1 METRSR
7 RRLRVSPP
15 PPPDGGGSRRLP
27 PSSDRISALSD
38 DMLILVL
45 SRLGSVHAAAR
56 TGLLSRRWLGLWTS
70 LAHPAFCTDASDKI
84 EAALARFSVS
94 PVVSSIHIRFPVT
107 RQPSSLLRAAARL
120 SPAELVF
127 VLKEESWQTYSASVV
142 LPCLCRATTIEI
154 DAGLL
159 GIRPPPAGE
168 FPALE
173 KLFVA
178 GDIIDFGSLLSRCP
192 CLRVLGVTFR
202 DVNPDSLDA
211 ALATLEPAATVHSL
225 ELPLFSVQIGT
236 RWRNLLTPLDS
247 AAFSAPISPPP
258 SGNFPVLEKLSL
270 SGNIVDLGTLLSRCP
285 RLRVLGVVFRGMVD
299 LRSLE
304 AALAALEAAAAA
316 LGVTLSLLGI
326 NTRWTHNVDA
336 AGFGALLHAMARLS
350 VQKLVLTHH
359 FGTYVKADLACF
371 DRAMSIE
378 MDLKYFCFTTLLDGE
393 FSMLER
399 LSITESSSIVDLS
412 TLLKR
417 CPCLR
422 VLKVAMAMGDV
433 TVHSASLLE
442 LDVHSTTECHH
453 IDIVTPVLKKL
464 ELKVWAG
471 SGRELS
477 VSISAPMVE
486 KVTWKRWY
494 TTSGVMFGFWRLECA
509 SLKSQL
515 QEEDTSSQHPRVHAL
530 CLHISCIVSGRLG
543 SRPNFAKEMAKL
555 LITDFS
561 VLELRLRTREHI
573 FGALVLRILGMH
585 QIRAA
590 TEKLKI
596 VILPWWS
603 MRRQA
608 CPGNCLCGNPK
619 NWRRQSISLPH
630 LREVEIDEF
639 TGEGHEYDF
648 LGFISKCSPMLKRV
662 TVKLAYTLEGGTTM

>member
-38 DMLILVL
+38 DMLLLVL

-247 AAFSAPISPPP
+247 AAFSAPWRGCHRGGSYSLTTFTGTWKPTYGCSASARHRAAIFPCSRSCP
-258 SGNFPVLEKLSL
+258 SVATSSTSAPCS
-270 SGNIVDLGTLLSRCP
+270 
-285 RLRVLGVVFRGMVD
+285 
-299 LRSLE
+299 
-304 AALAALEAAAAA
+304 AAA
-316 LGVTLSLLGI
+316 
-326 NTRWTHNVDA
+326 
-336 AGFGALLHAMARLS
+336 
-350 VQKLVLTHH
+350 
-359 FGTYVKADLACF
+359 
-371 DRAMSIE
+371 RAFAFFVS
-378 MDLKYFCFTTLLDGE
+378 FF
-393 FSMLER
+393 
-399 LSITESSSIVDLS
+399 V
-412 TLLKR
+412 
-417 CPCLR
+417 
-422 VLKVAMAMGDV
+422 
-433 TVHSASLLE
+433 
-442 LDVHSTTECHH
+442 
-453 IDIVTPVLKKL
+453 
-464 ELKVWAG
+464 VW
-471 SGRELS
+471 
-477 VSISAPMVE
+477 SISARS
-486 KVTWKRWY
+486 K
-494 TTSGVMFGFWRLECA
+494 
-509 SLKSQL
+509 QL
-515 QEEDTSSQHPRVHAL
+515 
-530 CLHISCIVSGRLG
+530 
-543 SRPNFAKEMAKL
+543 
-555 LITDFS
+555 
-561 VLELRLRTREHI
+561 LRH
-573 FGALVLRILGMH
+573 
-585 QIRAA
+585 
-590 TEKLKI
+590 
-596 VILPWWS
+596 
-603 MRRQA
+603 
-608 CPGNCLCGNPK
+608 
-619 NWRRQSISLPH
+619 
-630 LREVEIDEF
+630 
-639 TGEGHEYDF
+639 
-648 LGFISKCSPMLKRV
+648 
-662 TVKLAYTLEGGTTM
+662 

>member
-202 DVNPDSLDA
+202 DRPNW
-211 ALATLEPAATVHSL
+211 HSL
-225 ELPLFSVQIGT
+225 EKFVDAARFSC
-236 RWRNLLTPLDS
+236 LLCAVARLSPRRLIFTHNFYRHMEAHLRLLS
-247 AAFSAPISPPP
+247 ISPPP